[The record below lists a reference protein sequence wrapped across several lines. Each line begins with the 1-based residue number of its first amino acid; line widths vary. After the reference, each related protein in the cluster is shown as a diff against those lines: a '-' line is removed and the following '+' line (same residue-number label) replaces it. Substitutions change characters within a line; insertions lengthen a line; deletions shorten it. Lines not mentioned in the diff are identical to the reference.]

1 MVTTKSTQLI
11 ITKMS
16 AALGFML
23 PFGISRTA
31 AVRLFALSIARSI
44 YLLKAMAALR
54 AKTMHNTTF
63 KSRIASKLKVEYSI
77 AKKYP
82 ISANGKAKMVWLNLM
97 SER

>member
-1 MVTTKSTQLI
+1 
-11 ITKMS
+11 
-16 AALGFML
+16 
-23 PFGISRTA
+23 
-31 AVRLFALSIARSI
+31 
-44 YLLKAMAALR
+44 MAALR